1 MSIDDLYDNLL
12 NNNVDME
19 LSGEIEIEEE
29 SIRWTYD
36 GLGKVFT
43 EMEEHLEE
51 TLYMDR
57 DTLDEFL
64 TENKVVDKF
73 YFGQPE
79 INDTT
84 IALYIYEE

>member
-12 NNNVDME
+12 NDNVDMT

-43 EMEEHLEE
+43 EMEEHLGE
-51 TLYMDR
+51 TLDTDR

-64 TENKVVDKF
+64 LENKVTDKF